1 MAFSPTTNIEKMIEG
16 ELDAHLGYDK
26 HSKSV
31 KTNIVMVFI
40 QKVKT
45 TFRESEI

>member
-1 MAFSPTTNIEKMIEG
+1 MIEG

-31 KTNIVMVFI
+31 KTNIMVFI